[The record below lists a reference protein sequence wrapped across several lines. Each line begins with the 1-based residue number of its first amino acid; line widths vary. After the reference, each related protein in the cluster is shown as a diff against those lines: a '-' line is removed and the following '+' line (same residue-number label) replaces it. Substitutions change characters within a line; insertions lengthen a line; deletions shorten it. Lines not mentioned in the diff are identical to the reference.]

1 MTSLPKILRWTILV
15 LALILL
21 IEGAALFIGMNL
33 LSPGAEWTLL
43 NNLLLIIDILVAAGL
58 LRLVL
63 RHTNFDRPI
72 GLFILLVITIITHAY
87 RTIEYFLPVPSKFI
101 FNEALL
107 LVNALKLG
115 LAIATLIIGIY
126 LQIKSNHE
134 D

>member
-1 MTSLPKILRWTILV
+1 MTSLSKILRWTILI

-43 NNLLLIIDILVAAGL
+43 NNVLLIIDIFVAAGL
-58 LRLVL
+58 FRLVL
-63 RHTNFDRPI
+63 RQTNFDRSI
-72 GLFILLVITIITHAY
+72 GLFVLLVISIITHAY

-101 FNEALL
+101 FNEALF

>member
-43 NNLLLIIDILVAAGL
+43 NNVLLIIDIFVAAGL
-58 LRLVL
+58 FRLVL
-63 RHTNFDRPI
+63 RQTNFDRSI
-72 GLFILLVITIITHAY
+72 GLFVLLVISIITHAY

-101 FNEALL
+101 FNEALF

>member
-33 LSPGAEWTLL
+33 LSPGAEWTLF
-43 NNLLLIIDILVAAGL
+43 NNLLLIIDIFVAAGL

-63 RHTNFDRPI
+63 RQTNFDRPI
-72 GLFILLVITIITHAY
+72 GLFSLLVITIITHAY

-101 FNEALL
+101 FNEALF

>member
-43 NNLLLIIDILVAAGL
+43 NNLLLIIDIFVAAGL

-63 RHTNFDRPI
+63 RQTNFDRPI
-72 GLFILLVITIITHAY
+72 GLFSLLVITIITHAY

-101 FNEALL
+101 FNEALF